1 MGLGYL
7 DPANRREPGGLQ
19 AKLLAEC
26 PVHVVDEHD
35 PPFYVVAPD
44 RTVRAVL
51 RDTSTFPSEMGPGV
65 EYTPGGVLGST
76 DRPAH
81 TRQRRVLAQAFT
93 PSAMAALEPS
103 IALIAADMLDQF
115 VPAGRGDF
123 VELFAGPFPAIVI
136 AELLGVPAEDRGR
149 FRAWSDTIVT
159 GLGGEDLDE
168 QAAVRREMHAYLG
181 GWIDERLDALEAATR
196 PCARRPGA
204 RHRRVRRRA
213 LAHVRRRPRPRPPQ
227 PQRDDPARHADAG
240 GRARDHDV
248 PAGPDDGSPDRAAR
262 AGRARPG
269 RPLAHRAPPRRGAP
283 VRLPRPGPLP
293 HHVPRGRGARHD
305 DPRGRQGAGAVR
317 GSEPGPAALG
327 GSRRVPHRA
336 PPARRPARP
345 RRLRPRHPRLHRG
358 AAGPHGGPHR
368 RRPDL
373 RPHDGPGPRRR
384 TSRWSGPSSCAASA
398 RYRSA
403 GRPCL
408 ADPPDLARLGRKES
422 G

>member
-1 MGLGYL
+1 MSLGYL

-181 GWIDERLDALEAATR
+181 GWIDERLDALKAATDRAPDDPALGTVVSDDVLSRMCVAAHDHDLLDRNEMIQLATQMLVAGHETTTSLLGLTMVRLIER
-196 PCARRPGA
+196 PELAARVRADRSLIVPLLEEALRFDSPVQGLFRTTSHEAEVLGTTIPEGAKVQVLFAAANRDPQRWEDPDAFRLERHRPGA
-204 RHRRVRRRA
+204 QP
-213 LAHVRRRPRPRPPQ
+213 AHV
-227 PQRDDPARHADAG
+227 AFGHGIHACIGA
-240 GRARDHDV
+240 
-248 PAGPDDGSPDRAAR
+248 
-262 AGRARPG
+262 
-269 RPLAHRAPPRRGAP
+269 PLARMEARIAVDQIFDRMTDLALDGEPQMVRPFILRGF
-283 VRLPRPGPLP
+283 RSLPLRWTP
-293 HHVPRGRGARHD
+293 VPR
-305 DPRGRQGAGAVR
+305 
-317 GSEPGPAALG
+317 
-327 GSRRVPHRA
+327 
-336 PPARRPARP
+336 
-345 RRLRPRHPRLHRG
+345 
-358 AAGPHGGPHR
+358 
-368 RRPDL
+368 
-373 RPHDGPGPRRR
+373 
-384 TSRWSGPSSCAASA
+384 
-398 RYRSA
+398 
-403 GRPCL
+403 
-408 ADPPDLARLGRKES
+408 
-422 G
+422 